1 MILLLSTVFKSNIRT
16 IVWDWFLFEYWAGFA
31 AKTEVEVE
39 PEVNKEI
46 SLLFFF
52 SFLNFFRRKK

>member
-16 IVWDWFLFEYWAGFA
+16 LVWDWFLFEYWAGFA
-31 AKTEVEVE
+31 AKAEVEVE

-46 SLLFFF
+46 SLCFFF
-52 SFLNFFRRKK
+52 LFKLL